1 MPSQTLNLCPHK
13 LHLACWEERRAARVA
28 QDRTRQSTLAKP
40 NRSFYIR
47 PFSDFAPTP
56 EASGFFLLLALAL
69 GGASRRATG
78 GRWAAPPQ
86 ALGCRTRRW
95 CPMASV
101 PTLPP
106 CLACASPRIQRCR
119 QEPARTRRHTATR
132 RQRSQR
138 LSTVGTWLD
147 WQAHGWVWCAALL
160 LVLRDRVLTSGSPHL
175 PYRLTQ
181 KSHRKRRLESAPL
194 QMDLLPSSTPL
205 GLRTGTETAMVS

>member
-1 MPSQTLNLCPHK
+1 MLGGAQGGS
-13 LHLACWEERRAARVA
+13 RRAG
-28 QDRTRQSTLAKP
+28 QDAPKHLSQQTDPFISGRSAILRRRQKP
-40 NRSFYIR
+40 
-47 PFSDFAPTP
+47 AV
-56 EASGFFLLLALAL
+56 FFLALAL

-78 GRWAAPPQ
+78 GPWAAPPQ

-119 QEPARTRRHTATR
+119 QEPARTRRYTATR

-160 LVLRDRVLTSGSPHL
+160 LAPRDRVLTSGSPHL

-181 KSHRKRRLESAPL
+181 KSHWKRRLESALSKWTSSPL
-194 QMDLLPSSTPL
+194 PQL
-205 GLRTGTETAMVS
+205 

>member
-1 MPSQTLNLCPHK
+1 MLGGAQGGS
-13 LHLACWEERRAARVA
+13 RRAGQDAPKHLVA
-28 QDRTRQSTLAKP
+28 T
-40 NRSFYIR
+40 NRSFYYIR
-47 PFSDFAPTP
+47 PFSHFCADAR
-56 EASGFFLLLALAL
+56 SQRFLVLALAL